1 MNSRSRLYWLIPP
14 LAILG
19 FLFGCFLGFVIPEK
33 EEVPETVPTTTVATE
48 ATSEPTTLPTLSA
61 EEQMIADFIDSVE
74 GYVEPKRADLDGDG
88 VEELLL
94 YRNGSL
100 NEIAAVT
107 TDSVVSLMKAPELF
121 LCENGF
127 IGRYG
132 EGAGGHTGMFYQLID
147 GQFWEVERL
156 VYVWEQGVWYSS
168 PDLTGNYATLV
179 PITEAER
186 QAILAKYP
194 CAEPVDGSYGR
205 LFIQLIYE

>member
-1 MNSRSRLYWLIPP
+1 MNTRSRLYWLIPP
-14 LAILG
+14 LAILA
-19 FLFGCFLGFVIPEK
+19 FAFGCFLGFVIPEK
-33 EEVPETVPTTTVATE
+33 EEIPETMPTTAVVTE
-48 ATSEPTTLPTLSA
+48 TTLEPTTLPTLSA
-61 EEQMIADFIDSVE
+61 EEQMIADFIDNVE

-100 NEIAAVT
+100 DEIAMVT
-107 TDSVVSLMKAPELF
+107 TDSVVSLMKKPELF

-132 EGAGGHTGMFYQLID
+132 EGAGGHTGMFYQLIE
-147 GQFWEVERL
+147 GQLQEVERI
-156 VYVWEQGVWYSS
+156 VYVWEKAIWYRS

-194 CAEPVDGSYGR
+194 CAEPMDR